1 MEQFVVNRILDI
13 QETLRSDPGL
23 MAEHEAAQRA
33 FLTTLPELTEKHR
46 DILWDYLGV
55 CVEIHL
61 RMLALACG
69 EEEK

>member
-1 MEQFVVNRILDI
+1 MDREAVNQILDI
-13 QETLRSDPGL
+13 QEMLRSDPGL
-23 MAEHEAAQRA
+23 MAEHDTAQRA
-33 FLTTLPELTEKHR
+33 FLAMLPELTEKQQN
-46 DILWDYLGV
+46 ILWGYLGV